1 MLLLYHDCVKIQK
14 SFEKNCCSSVY
25 SNTVCI
31 SGGDNGKLIEI
42 DGSTGIVLS
51 DYAAHSGSVN
61 VVRRRDHNTFVSAGF
76 DGKCRVSCFC
86 SF

>member
-1 MLLLYHDCVKIQK
+1 M
-14 SFEKNCCSSVY
+14 Y
-25 SNTVCI
+25 SNIICI

-42 DGSTGIVLS
+42 DGSTGTVLS

-76 DGKCRVSCFC
+76 DGKCRVSLLLFFLFTL
-86 SF
+86 SVLYIVS